1 MELSIIIPAYNV
13 EKYIKRTLDSLIN
26 QTKKEF
32 EIIIVDD
39 GSTDNTLKVIEKI
52 ISEGKLNNC
61 KVIKKANGGVSSAR
75 NAGMY
80 EANGKY
86 VMFLDGDD
94 YVSVDFIDNIFKNI
108 CNNKSDIICWGYN
121 LVDENLRTIKNYED
135 IYNLKYLNING
146 VEALKEIICNQNFG
160 VWTGSIAYR
169 NEFLK
174 QYNLIYTEGCVSG
187 EDQEFIIKAL
197 SRANRVI
204 FIDKILSFYLQRGTS
219 ISNSYNIKRF
229 DAIGAMERTYK
240 YIKAIGDCEF
250 KPIQDIIKNNNI
262 VDNYISNFISCFSC
276 LCKNCTAKKENF
288 KKLYDDIECEYPNL
302 NKKVTTIMKDYN
314 GKSIKKFL
322 KYKIFLISPLI
333 YIRLFNLKNKK

>member
-13 EKYIKRTLDSLIN
+13 EKYIKRTLESLIN
-26 QTKKEF
+26 QTKKQF

-52 ISEGKLNNC
+52 INESKLSNC

-80 EANGKY
+80 EANGRY

-94 YVSVDFIDNIFKNI
+94 YVSADFIDNIFKNI
-108 CNNKSDIICWGYN
+108 CNNESDIICWGYN
-121 LVDENLRTIKNYED
+121 LVDENLRTIQNYGD
-135 IYNLKYLNING
+135 IYNLKYVNING
-146 VEALKEIICNQNFG
+146 VEALKEIIRNKNYG

-169 NEFLK
+169 NELLK
-174 QYNLIYTEGCVSG
+174 QYKLIYTEGCVSG

-204 FIDKILSFYLQRGTS
+204 FIDKILSFYVQRGAS

-240 YIKAIGDCEF
+240 YIEAIGDCEL
-250 KPIQDIIKNNNI
+250 KSIYEIIKNNNI
-262 VDNYISNFISCFSC
+262 VDNYIYNFISCFSF
-276 LCKNCTAKKENF
+276 LCKNCASKKDNLI
-288 KKLYDDIECEYPNL
+288 KLHEDIEREYPNL
-302 NKKVTTIMKDYN
+302 NNKVTSIMKNCN
-314 GKSIKKFL
+314 GKKFKKFL